1 MGKCQFRGMSFE
13 EVSFKELSVG
23 EPFVEEMSSG
33 KCPSGKYPSGEYP
46 WGHSKSTHLHFVNFT
61 LSPPLCCS
69 LKIKNY
75 GMREKRIFFVC
86 IAASA
91 YRVVSKEGENRI
103 MDTIA
108 FLDTHGCMNNPY

>member
-1 MGKCQFRGMSFE
+1 MGSFKKYALTLCQFYFIASPVLFTKNKKLWNER
-13 EVSFKELSVG
+13 KED
-23 EPFVEEMSSG
+23 
-33 KCPSGKYPSGEYP
+33 
-46 WGHSKSTHLHFVNFT
+46 
-61 LSPPLCCS
+61 
-69 LKIKNY
+69 
-75 GMREKRIFFVC
+75 FFVC